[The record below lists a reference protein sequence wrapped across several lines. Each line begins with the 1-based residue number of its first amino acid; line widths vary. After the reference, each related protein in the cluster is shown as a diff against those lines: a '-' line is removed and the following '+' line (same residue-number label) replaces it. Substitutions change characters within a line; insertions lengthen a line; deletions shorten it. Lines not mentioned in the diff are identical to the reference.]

1 MNPSKVVRVSRD
13 EIDHALSVA
22 TAAFVADP
30 FMRYIF
36 SSAPDYLALFG
47 SLVEKFSGAQSLA
60 DEMMFRT
67 EGFEGV
73 AIWLKPEEHGDEEA
87 AGAWMQSNVPGD
99 RLPTLVSVVEEME
112 RYRAECEPCWYLS
125 VVGVDAKYQGQG
137 FGSVLMKHVTSQ
149 LDDLGITGYLESSN
163 PQNISLY
170 LRHGFEIM
178 GEIQINDSPVVTP
191 MVRQAR

>member
-1 MNPSKVVRVSRD
+1 M
-13 EIDHALSVA
+13 
-22 TAAFVADP
+22 
-30 FMRYIF
+30 
-36 SSAPDYLALFG
+36 
-47 SLVEKFSGAQSLA
+47 
-60 DEMMFRT
+60 
-67 EGFEGV
+67 
-73 AIWLKPEEHGDEEA
+73 
-87 AGAWMQSNVPGD
+87 
-99 RLPTLVSVVEEME
+99 
-112 RYRAECEPCWYLS
+112 
-125 VVGVDAKYQGQG
+125 VGVDAKYQGQG

>member
-1 MNPSKVVRVSRD
+1 M
-13 EIDHALSVA
+13 SVA

-36 SSAPDYLALFG
+36 ESASDYVALFG
-47 SLVEKFSGAQSLA
+47 SLIKVFSGAQSLA

-87 AGAWMQSNVPGD
+87 AGAWMEKNVPAD
-99 RLPTLVSVVEEME
+99 RVLKLARIVEQMDS
-112 RYRAECEPCWYLS
+112 YRASCEPCWYLS

-149 LDDLGITGYLESSN
+149 LDERGITGYLESSN

-178 GEIQINDSPVVTP
+178 GEIQIDDSPIITP
-191 MVRQAR
+191 MVRQPG

>member
-1 MNPSKVVRVSRD
+1 MINL
-13 EIDHALSVA
+13 LSQSSATIVLEPA

-36 SSAPDYLALFG
+36 ESASDYVALFG
-47 SLVEKFSGAQSLA
+47 SLIKVFSGAQSLA

-87 AGAWMQSNVPGD
+87 AGAWMEKNVPAD
-99 RLPTLVSVVEEME
+99 RVLKLARIVEQMDS
-112 RYRAECEPCWYLS
+112 YRASCEPCWYLS

-149 LDDLGITGYLESSN
+149 LDERGITGYLESSN

-178 GEIQINDSPVVTP
+178 GEIQIDDSPIITP
-191 MVRQAR
+191 MVRQPG